1 MSAVYDVTRAAI
13 QQSAYELGIEDRSD
27 LTRVSAELVRLYEG
41 NQMGYVWAYL
51 AKLIKNERIRRK
63 YQELAAFHNILRLL
77 VDRVS
82 TLGQLP
88 VGVYWK
94 SPDGSQ
100 WDDDAQALWDE
111 IATERMGE
119 KPWDALVPAVA
130 RRTEL
135 CKTCV
140 AGVDW
145 DGHNGEIDVR
155 YWTPNNC
162 DVGYAE
168 GNERKTRP
176 DRYYLLLEEATDWWQ
191 CWDFSDRSPGPSGVV
206 YNTDRGQM
214 RREAEAKPA
223 LILDPATGRSLVP
236 FVTFRTHVAS
246 NEFFIWDGQE
256 ELLRSQE
263 FVNRLYT
270 QLSVAIHF
278 GALKVPILSG
288 SWRDEDGTDTKRE
301 ITYDWT
307 EALEEPA
314 DRLSPGNTGP
324 KIRWDGPE
332 VVGIIDGIIRAI
344 HHEIA
349 TVAATFRIS
358 PKSVYSS
365 NDPASGYSLQVEN
378 AALNG
383 KHAATRTLARGRLKR
398 LVELIRIVWDA
409 NNPRRRFPSGSYPV
423 ISIPNYGSFVTTEEE
438 TRSDIEKLKA
448 GLVSRRTLCIKHN
461 PGISNAELEK
471 LVNAGEATAAAGAPV
486 VPATAGDAGANAG
499 DGMDTGVVAV
509 AGVEKVQDVA
519 LNGAQMTALQ
529 AIAQSVAD
537 GLLPAEAAKAIVT
550 LSIPSADPSIVLAM
564 VEAAA
569 KKATKPRPV
578 VPAAGT
584 QA

>member
-1 MSAVYDVTRAAI
+1 MSAIHDITRAAI
-13 QQSAYELGIEDRSD
+13 QQSAYELALDDRSD

-41 NQMGYVWAYL
+41 NQMSYVWAYL

-63 YQELAAFHNILRLL
+63 YQELAVFHNILRLL

-94 SPDGSQ
+94 GQDGQ
-100 WDDDAQALWDE
+100 WDDAGQELWDE

-119 KPWDALVPAVA
+119 KPWDALVPAIA

-135 CKTCV
+135 CKTAV

-191 CWDFSDRSPGPSGVV
+191 CWDFSDRRPGPSGVV
-206 YNTDRGQM
+206 YNTDRGQE
-214 RREAEAKPA
+214 RREKDARPV
-223 LILDPATGRSLVP
+223 LVLDPATGRSAVP

-246 NEFFIWDGQE
+246 NDFFIWDGQE

-270 QLSVAIHF
+270 QLSVTIHF

-314 DRLSPGNTGP
+314 DRLNPGNTGP

-332 VVGIIDGIIRAI
+332 VVGIIDGVIRAI

-409 NNPRRRFPSGSYPV
+409 NNPRRRFPTGSYPV

-438 TRSDIEKLKA
+438 TRSDIEKLRA
-448 GLVSRRTLCIKHN
+448 GLVSRRTLVIKHN
-461 PGISNAELEK
+461 PGISNVELEE
-471 LVNAGEATAAAGAPV
+471 LVKKGEAMDAREAASKNATDLRSV
-486 VPATAGDAGANAG
+486 VPAPGG
-499 DGMDTGVVAV
+499 
-509 AGVEKVQDVA
+509 
-519 LNGAQMTALQ
+519 Q
-529 AIAQSVAD
+529 A
-537 GLLPAEAAKAIVT
+537 
-550 LSIPSADPSIVLAM
+550 
-564 VEAAA
+564 
-569 KKATKPRPV
+569 
-578 VPAAGT
+578 
-584 QA
+584 

>member
-1 MSAVYDVTRAAI
+1 MSALYDITRAAI
-13 QQSAYELGIEDRSD
+13 QQSAYELAMEDRSD

-63 YQELAAFHNILRLL
+63 YQELAVFHNILRLL

-94 SPDGSQ
+94 GQNGQ

-111 IATERMGE
+111 IAAERMGE
-119 KPWDALVPAVA
+119 KPWDALVPAIA

-135 CKTCV
+135 CKTAV

-206 YNTDRGQM
+206 YNTDRGQE
-214 RREAEAKPA
+214 RREADARPI
-223 LILDPATGRSLVP
+223 LVLDPATGRSAVP

-246 NEFFIWDGQE
+246 NDFFIWDGQE

-270 QLSVAIHF
+270 QLSVTIHF

-314 DRLSPGNTGP
+314 DRLNPSNTGP

-409 NNPRRRFPSGSYPV
+409 NNPRRRFPTGSFPV
-423 ISIPNYGSFVTTEEE
+423 IAIPNYGSFVTTEEE
-438 TRSDIEKLKA
+438 TRSDIEKLKS

-461 PGISNAELEK
+461 PGISTTELDD
-471 LVNAGEATAAAGAPV
+471 LVKKGEAMAAAQSATKPTPV
-486 VPATAGDAGANAG
+486 VPASGG
-499 DGMDTGVVAV
+499 
-509 AGVEKVQDVA
+509 
-519 LNGAQMTALQ
+519 Q
-529 AIAQSVAD
+529 A
-537 GLLPAEAAKAIVT
+537 
-550 LSIPSADPSIVLAM
+550 
-564 VEAAA
+564 
-569 KKATKPRPV
+569 
-578 VPAAGT
+578 
-584 QA
+584 